1 MALLWICLGSWGSFL
16 VSLVSLLV
24 SLVSFLDCQG
34 SEYTSVMQHVYQE
47 KIAFHFFKDNTSKLA
62 GPDEFLALSKVNY
75 IQQS

>member
-16 VSLVSLLV
+16 VSLVSLLKV
-24 SLVSFLDCQG
+24 AFCVLGIMTCRARSLGLDCQG

-62 GPDEFLALSKVNY
+62 GPD
-75 IQQS
+75 